1 MGNQSNDIYEID
13 KLMLDLDNTDNKSNL
28 GANAMLGVS
37 LSCMKAFA
45 KSNQM
50 EIYEYISQI
59 FGHSRYSMPIPM
71 MNILNGG
78 SHADNNVDIQ
88 EFMIYPSGL
97 SSFSEAL
104 QSGCEIF

>member
-1 MGNQSNDIYEID
+1 
-13 KLMLDLDNTDNKSNL
+13 MLELDNTENKSNL

-37 LSCMKAFA
+37 LCCMKAFA
-45 KSNQM
+45 KSNKM

-59 FGHSRYSMPIPM
+59 SGNSNYSMPVPM

-88 EFMIYPSGL
+88 
-97 SSFSEAL
+97 
-104 QSGCEIF
+104 